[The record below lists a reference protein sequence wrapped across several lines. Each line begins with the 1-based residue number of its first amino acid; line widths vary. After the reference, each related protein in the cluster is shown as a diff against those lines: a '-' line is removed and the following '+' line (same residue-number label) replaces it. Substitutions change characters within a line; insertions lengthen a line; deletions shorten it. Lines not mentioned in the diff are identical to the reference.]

1 MKVSPQNDPQFDHGN
16 LRKITVNVQSAIGIS
31 PEQISC
37 HGDGYVLVIRPPNN
51 VPICVKSDTAKKFE
65 ERGWK
70 QPSTKEKNNLIDV
83 LRPLLPTDNERA
95 ISFDV
100 IFEGTDISPSKTIS
114 TFSKFLPVNNPDSLI
129 LTPGNSLDSTAKF
142 FYLESLPNNDNSWYY
157 DLVSRYVNAGAK
169 PQPFNVS
176 IQIKTGSEDTLQIWK
191 YHECHASDY
200 ISYYDE
206 NLLTYKFHGK
216 WQSEIKDKTLFSCA
230 GLSIDS

>member
-1 MKVSPQNDPQFDHGN
+1 MKNIPS
-16 LRKITVNVQSAIGIS
+16 
-31 PEQISC
+31 
-37 HGDGYVLVIRPPNN
+37 
-51 VPICVKSDTAKKFE
+51 E
-65 ERGWK
+65 ERA
-70 QPSTKEKNNLIDV
+70 LI
-83 LRPLLPTDNERA
+83 LQGGGSLGAYEA
-95 ISFDV
+95 GAFDV